1 MEVDCAM
8 ASLESLMNWPAAEQ
22 IGLMWSLPDGYRN
35 VLLTRA
41 DVPALIA
48 AVKRWHP
55 DIAVG
60 AASCY
65 LREDFYEEKVCLDGD
80 DNKDVIVVVTKHG
93 DDLAGLGSWERE
105 RDALTIYARF
115 GAIAPEHRGARLA
128 VRAMEFGESLAR
140 AMGAGFVYGMA
151 TLKIP
156 NMQLALERA
165 GYQLLGFVPG
175 YDREEVAPGVVKRVF
190 EAVYAKVL
198 VSEEELLRPDPKN
211 LSPKARA
218 LFELMFPE

>member
-1 MEVDCAM
+1 
-8 ASLESLMNWPAAEQ
+8 
-22 IGLMWSLPDGYRN
+22 
-35 VLLTRA
+35 
-41 DVPALIA
+41 
-48 AVKRWHP
+48 
-55 DIAVG
+55 
-60 AASCY
+60 
-65 LREDFYEEKVCLDGD
+65 VCLDGD
-80 DNKDVIVVVTKHG
+80 GKKDVIVVVTKHG

-198 VSEEELLRPDPKN
+198 VPEEELLRPDPKN

>member
-1 MEVDCAM
+1 MDWPYAEEICA
-8 ASLESLMNWPAAEQ
+8 L
-22 IGLMWSLPDGYRN
+22 WSLPDGYHN

-41 DVPALIA
+41 DIPVLIESI
-48 AVKRWHP
+48 RHWHP

-60 AASCY
+60 VASCY
-65 LREDFYEEKVCLDGD
+65 LREEFYAEKVCLDGQRER
-80 DNKDVIVVVTKHG
+80 DVIVVLTKHG
-93 DDLAGLGSWERE
+93 DELVALGSWERE
-105 RDALTIYARF
+105 PDALTLYARF
-115 GAIAPEHRGARLA
+115 GAISPEHRGAKLA
-128 VRAMEFGESLAR
+128 VRAMEFGERLAR
-140 AMGAGFVYGMA
+140 SMGAGFIYGMA

-175 YDREEVAPGVVKRVF
+175 YDREAVAPGVIKRVY

-198 VSEEELLRPDPKN
+198 VPDDELLRPDPKN

-218 LFELMFPE
+218 LFDLMFPD